1 MSKKSFDIKALVRP
15 HILKL
20 KPYSSA
26 RDEYTGSKGVFLDA
40 NENPFGAVTGEH
52 FHRYPDPLQKQVKDE
67 LAKLKDVA
75 PESIFLGNGSDE
87 AIDLLFRAFCEPGT
101 DKVLTMPPTYGMYQV
116 SADINLV
123 EVIQVQ
129 LTSNFEINTEA
140 VLQTLKQ
147 HNTIKMLFI
156 CSPNNPSGNQIA
168 KQEIEKILQAFEGL
182 VIVDEAYI
190 DFAPNASLTTLLNQ
204 YSNLIVLQTFSKAW
218 GMAALRLG
226 MAFAQKEIIQIL
238 NKIKPPYNINQLTQ
252 EKVLY
257 ALSLNHIRKEK
268 VAEILALKV
277 ELGEALEQ
285 LPLVEK
291 VYPSDANFIL
301 VKVKDA
307 IATYQYLI
315 DKLVIVRDRSRV
327 TLCENCLRVTVG
339 TKEENQHF
347 LNVLQK
353 M

>member
-1 MSKKSFDIKALVRP
+1 MSIRAFDIKTLVRP

-26 RDEYTGSKGVFLDA
+26 RDEYTGSKGIFLDA
-40 NENPFGAVTGEH
+40 NENPFGAVTGEQ
-52 FHRYPDPLQKQVKDE
+52 FHRYPDPLQKQVKDK
-67 LAKLKDVA
+67 LAKLKNVA
-75 PESIFLGNGSDE
+75 PENIFLGNGSDE
-87 AIDLLFRAFCEPGT
+87 AIDLLFRAFCEPNT

-123 EVIQVQ
+123 EVMQVP
-129 LTSNFEINTEA
+129 LTSNFEIDTNT

-147 HNTIKMLFI
+147 HKNIKMLFV
-156 CSPNNPSGNQIA
+156 CSPNNPSGNQMA
-168 KQEIEKILQAFEGL
+168 KHDIEKILQVFAGL

-204 YSNLIVLQTFSKAW
+204 YPNLVVLQTFSKAW

-252 EKVLY
+252 EKVLH
-257 ALSLNHIRKEK
+257 ALSMNHVRKEK
-268 VAEILALKV
+268 VAEILSLKA
-277 ELGEALEQ
+277 ELSATLQ
-285 LPLVEK
+285 NLPQVEK
-291 VYPSDANFIL
+291 VHPSDANFIL
-301 VKVKDA
+301 IKVRNA
-307 IATYQYLI
+307 VATYQYLI
-315 DKLVIVRDRSRV
+315 ENLVIVRDRSRV
-327 TLCENCLRVTVG
+327 TLCENCLRITVG
-339 TKEENQHF
+339 SQEENQH
-347 LNVLQK
+347 LIDVLQK